1 MSRNVEALCFHPLL
15 VGSHLSIQNNTT
27 SFKKLNLK
35 GSALNTPWKTLK
47 SVQSVFG
54 HHNCIKYINYKLSLE
69 NKSYNCNFG
78 SANLLTLFHN
88 NLGTKGKKAKKRISC
103 HNYTRHH
110 IPMPKVASI
119 EIKLNFPVC
128 LSAKFKWTILN
139 EFTCGKFRKTRH
151 ERMWNFLPL
160 HLVKYFIIC
169 AD

>member
-15 VGSHLSIQNNTT
+15 VGSHLRIQNNTT
-27 SFKKLNLK
+27 SFKER
-35 GSALNTPWKTLK
+35 SALNTPWKTLK

-88 NLGTKGKKAKKRISC
+88 NLGTIKTGQLLAKKRISC

-119 EIKLNFPVC
+119 EMKLNFPVC
-128 LSAKFKWTILN
+128 LSAKFEWTILN
-139 EFTCGKFRKTRH
+139 EFTCGKFRNTSWTNV
-151 ERMWNFLPL
+151 EFPASAQ
-160 HLVKYFIIC
+160 VKYFIIC